1 MFQDFLYNLYL
12 TNAHNERSKYKNNTI
27 NWSK

>member
-27 NWSK
+27 PLR